1 MIYKEMGLFLQSEM
15 VDIIYGFQE
24 LGFTISLGGGGWR
37 WVGFFTSLHK
47 LRDKLDECCMG
58 TSGTGIL

>member
-24 LGFTISLGGGGWR
+24 LGFTISLGGE
-37 WVGFFTSLHK
+37 WVEVGRIFYFTAQIE
-47 LRDKLDECCMG
+47 R
-58 TSGTGIL
+58 